1 MPMPNLRNATPA
13 QRLRAIAAFLIAVV
27 IVVIVVAIVR

>member
-13 QRLRAIAAFLIAVV
+13 QRTRVGVAFVVAFV
-27 IVVIVVAIVR
+27 IVVVVVVLVR

>member
-13 QRLRAIAAFLIAVV
+13 QRMRAIAAFLVAFVIA
-27 IVVIVVAIVR
+27 VIVVALVR